1 MFGDP
6 LQSNRDGS
14 VGGDLGI
21 VVANQGDADGAIFHG
36 ISLRLLMDGTH
47 YRLALTHSIL
57 AFPQVINAAAHY
69 RLDYPDLAL
78 ILALVRGGSL
88 ARAAQLLQVDVST
101 VFRAVRRLE
110 SALGQ
115 QLFEK
120 SRTGYLPT
128 TLAQTLT
135 EQAERAE
142 QALEAARIGVER
154 EGEVVTGTVR
164 VTCTDSVLQG
174 LLLPAL
180 AQFMPN
186 YPALTIE
193 LSTSNDFASLSR
205 RDADIALRLTRAP
218 PEHLVGRQ
226 LAKVSYRVCVHA
238 HYLQNVDASD
248 LSALTWI
255 APDEFLPDH
264 PTVAWRRQ
272 QLPGVIPAYRCNSML
287 SVKELVR
294 AGLGV
299 AALPDFLINDGLQT
313 LGEALPGCDTA
324 LWLLTRPDC
333 RALRSVVTLF
343 DELGRALRLPPH

>member
-1 MFGDP
+1 M
-6 LQSNRDGS
+6 
-14 VGGDLGI
+14 
-21 VVANQGDADGAIFHG
+21 
-36 ISLRLLMDGTH
+36 LMDGTH

-226 LAKVSYRVCVHA
+226 LAKVFYRVCVHA
-238 HYLQNVDASD
+238 RYLQNVDASD

>member
-1 MFGDP
+1 MLIP
-6 LQSNRDGS
+6 
-14 VGGDLGI
+14 
-21 VVANQGDADGAIFHG
+21 GA
-36 ISLRLLMDGTH
+36 H
-47 YRLALTHSIL
+47 YRLAFTHSIW
-57 AFPQVINAAAHY
+57 AFSQVINAATHY

-88 ARAAQLLQVDVST
+88 ARASQLLRVDVST

-110 SALGQ
+110 AALGQ

-120 SRTGYLPT
+120 SRAGYLPT
-128 TLAQTLT
+128 SLAQALA

-142 QALEAARIGVER
+142 QALEAARIGVEQG
-154 EGEVVTGTVR
+154 GEVISGTVR
-164 VTCTDSVLQG
+164 LTCTDSVLQG

-193 LSTSNDFASLSR
+193 LSTSNDFANLSR
-205 RDADIALRLTRAP
+205 RDADIALRLTRTP
-218 PEHLVGRQ
+218 PEHLVGRR
-226 LAKVSYRVCVHA
+226 LAAISYRVCA
-238 HYLQNVDASD
+238 SESYLQSVDAHD
-248 LSALTWI
+248 LAALTWI

-264 PTVAWRRQ
+264 PTIAWRRQ
-272 QLPGVIPAYRCNSML
+272 ALPGVTPAYRCNSML
-287 SVKELVR
+287 SVTELVR

-299 AALPDFLINDGLQT
+299 AALPDFLIGDGLQA
-313 LGEALPGCDTA
+313 LGEPLQGYDTA

-343 DELGRALRLPPH
+343 DELGRALKLP